1 MSKKKLM
8 DYKMTT
14 AMEAVCRVAGVTQ
27 DEIISKSRVR
37 HLTEA
42 RRAYV
47 NILIKDGNYT
57 YMKIGDSINRHHATV
72 LHNKDNHS
80 FLYEIDKDYKLL
92 YDNCFN
98 RYKGEAEELEEVVDS
113 VSRNKELRVKVS
125 ELNEEIKR
133 LKKEHVDTVKR
144 LENKNKDLD
153 YTILKLERQH
163 KMDYY
168 SIR

>member
-47 NILIKDGNYT
+47 NILIK
-57 YMKIGDSINRHHATV
+57 
-72 LHNKDNHS
+72 
-80 FLYEIDKDYKLL
+80 
-92 YDNCFN
+92 
-98 RYKGEAEELEEVVDS
+98 
-113 VSRNKELRVKVS
+113 
-125 ELNEEIKR
+125 
-133 LKKEHVDTVKR
+133 
-144 LENKNKDLD
+144 
-153 YTILKLERQH
+153 
-163 KMDYY
+163 
-168 SIR
+168 

>member
-14 AMEAVCRVAGVTQ
+14 VMESVCHVAGVTQ
-27 DEIISKSRVR
+27 DEVISKSRVR

-42 RRAYV
+42 RRAYI
-47 NILIKDGNYT
+47 NILIKEGNYT
-57 YMKIGDSINRHHATV
+57 YTHIGKSIDRHHATV

-98 RYKGEAEELEEVVDS
+98 RYKGEAEEFEEVVDS
-113 VSRNKELRVKVS
+113 VSRNKELRVEVS
-125 ELNEEIKR
+125 KLKEEIKR
-133 LKKEHVDTVKR
+133 LKKEHGNTVKS

-153 YTILKLERQH
+153 YTILKLEKQH